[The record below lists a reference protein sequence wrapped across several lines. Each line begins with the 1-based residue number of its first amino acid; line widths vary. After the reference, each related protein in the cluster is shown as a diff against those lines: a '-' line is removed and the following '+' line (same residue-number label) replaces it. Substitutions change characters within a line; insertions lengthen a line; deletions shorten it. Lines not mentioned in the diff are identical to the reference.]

1 MMDFI
6 ELIKSNLYLNYT
18 ARIFIAGSLGVLYV
32 LIASIYSNQKIFRD
46 KEFIFLGFSLP
57 ALGFIITAV
66 IGNNIALSLGMV
78 GALSIIR
85 FRTPVRSSYELVIY
99 FALLT
104 MGIST
109 NVDYKLTIVLF
120 LVLTIFKLIYHLYY
134 QRIMNYFFS
143 NKTLS
148 SNNLVANLSF
158 IIDKNELSKFITDKD
173 FQEFSCDALE
183 NNKIEINIKKSFEN
197 KENLENYIKE
207 NNKIIKNMI
216 INDD

>member
-1 MMDFI
+1 MEFI
-6 ELIKSNLYLNYT
+6 ELIKSNVYLNYT
-18 ARIFIAGSLGVLYV
+18 VKIFITGSLGVLYV

-57 ALGFIITAV
+57 TLGFIITAV

>member
-1 MMDFI
+1 MEFI
-6 ELIKSNLYLNYT
+6 ELIKSNVYLNYT
-18 ARIFIAGSLGVLYV
+18 AKIFITGSLGVLYV

-57 ALGFIITAV
+57 TLGFIITAV

-109 NVDYKLTIVLF
+109 NVDYRLTIVLF
-120 LVLTIFKLIYHLYY
+120 LILT
-134 QRIMNYFFS
+134 FF
-143 NKTLS
+143 
-148 SNNLVANLSF
+148 
-158 IIDKNELSKFITDKD
+158 
-173 FQEFSCDALE
+173 
-183 NNKIEINIKKSFEN
+183 
-197 KENLENYIKE
+197 
-207 NNKIIKNMI
+207 
-216 INDD
+216 

>member
-1 MMDFI
+1 MEFI

-57 ALGFIITAV
+57 TLGFIITAV

-109 NVDYKLTIVLF
+109 NVDYRLTIVLF
-120 LVLTIFKLIYHLYY
+120 LILTFFKFIYHLYY
-134 QRIMNYFFS
+134 QKIMSYFFS
-143 NKTLS
+143 SKTLS
-148 SNNLVANLSF
+148 SNNLDANLSF

-183 NNKIEINIKKSFEN
+183 NDKIEINIKKSFKN
-197 KENLENYIKE
+197 KEKLEDYIKE
-207 NNKIIKNMI
+207 NNKTIKNII